1 MHRRELFRLLGAGA
15 ALPVFDSNLLA
26 AFQDAHPKSTYAL
39 RTLNPHQNATLV
51 TMIDLIIP
59 ETDTPGA
66 KAVRVNEFIDLI
78 LTEWAHE
85 DERQHFLSGL
95 DDIDKRSNVIFGKNF
110 IDVTPSQ
117 QEILLRELDQHWAMD
132 REDRIAHP
140 YRRHATHNEQLT
152 GDFFGVVKRMTLYGY
167 YTSEVGFTQELRKQ
181 IIPGAYHGCTPVTA
195 AGTTKA

>member
-1 MHRRELFRLLGAGA
+1 MQRRELFRLLGAGA

-26 AFQDAHPKSTYAL
+26 AFQDAHPKSTYTL

-51 TMIDLIIP
+51 TMTDLIIP

-66 KAVRVNEFIDLI
+66 KAVNVNEFIDLI

-95 DDIDKRSNVIFGKNF
+95 DDVDKRSNTIFGKNF
-110 IDVTPSQ
+110 IEVTPAQ
-117 QEILLRELDQHWAMD
+117 QEILLRELDQRYAMD
-132 REDRIAHP
+132 REERAAHP
-140 YRRHATHNEQLT
+140 YVRRPHNAQLT

-167 YTSEVGFTQELRKQ
+167 YTSEVGFTKELRKE
-181 IIPGAYHGCTPVTA
+181 IIPGAYHGCTPVTE
-195 AGTTKA
+195 AGASKA

>member
-26 AFQDAHPKSTYAL
+26 AFQAAHPKSTYTL
-39 RTLNPHQNATLV
+39 RTLNPHQNATVV

-66 KAVRVNEFIDLI
+66 KAARVNEFIDLI
-78 LTEWAHE
+78 LTDWAHD
-85 DERQHFLSGL
+85 DERKNFLSGL
-95 DDIDKRSNVIFGKNF
+95 DNVDKRSNEIFGKNF
-110 IDVTPSQ
+110 IDVTPIQ
-117 QEILLRELDQHWAMD
+117 QEILLRELDQHYAMD

-140 YRRHATHNEQLT
+140 YVRHTHNEQLT
-152 GDFFGVVKRMTLYGY
+152 GDFFGIVKRMTLYGY

-181 IIPGAYHGCTPVTA
+181 IIPGAYHGCTPVTD
-195 AGTTKA
+195 AGATKA

>member
-1 MHRRELFRLLGAGA
+1 MQRRELFRLLGAGA
-15 ALPVFDSNLLA
+15 ALPVLDSNLLA
-26 AFQDAHPKSTYAL
+26 AFQDAHPKSNYTL
-39 RTLNPHQNATLV
+39 RTLNHHQNATV
-51 TMIDLIIP
+51 VAM
-59 ETDTPGA
+59 
-66 KAVRVNEFIDLI
+66 IDLI

-95 DDIDKRSNVIFGKNF
+95 DGVDKRSNAIFTKNF
-110 IDVTPSQ
+110 IDVTPQQ

-132 REDRIAHP
+132 REDRAAHP
-140 YRRHATHNEQLT
+140 YVRHTHNEQLT

>member
-1 MHRRELFRLLGAGA
+1 MQRRELFRLLGAGA

-26 AFQDAHPKSTYAL
+26 AFQDAHPKSNYTL
-39 RTLNPHQNATLV
+39 RTLNPHQNATVV

-85 DERQHFLSGL
+85 DERQKFISGL
-95 DDIDKRSNVIFGKNF
+95 EDIDRRSNAIFDKNF
-110 IDVTPSQ
+110 IDGTPVQ
-117 QEILLRELDQHWAMD
+117 QEAVLIELDQHYAID
-132 REDRIAHP
+132 REDRAAHP
-140 YRRHATHNEQLT
+140 YVRRAHNAELT
-152 GDFFGVVKRMTLYGY
+152 GDFFGVVKRLTLYGY

-181 IIPGAYHGCTPVTA
+181 IIPGAYHGCTPVSDA
-195 AGTTKA
+195 SKA